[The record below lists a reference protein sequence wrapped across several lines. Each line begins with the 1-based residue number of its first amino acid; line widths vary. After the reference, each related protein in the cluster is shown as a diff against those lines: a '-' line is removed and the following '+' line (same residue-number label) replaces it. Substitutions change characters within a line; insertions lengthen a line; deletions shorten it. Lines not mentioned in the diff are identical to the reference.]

1 MEHPRRGGSA
11 PKEKTR
17 RKGGQPGMPEMF
29 MGWGLL
35 PGAACMHGRQPAALH
50 DERKRRWPDDGW
62 FWFVLKY
69 SKVEGVRF
77 RAGAAERPCLF
88 GVRIEYT
95 RRRWNFWVHHL
106 TVHTWRS
113 GVPFDRTATRGEVKY
128 SSVTDEVR
136 YIAGQR
142 ATRRRR
148 RNRGSLPQA
157 QRICSCTT

>member
-35 PGAACMHGRQPAALH
+35 PGRGAPHACMAGSLH

-77 RAGAAERPCLF
+77 RAGAAETTFVWC
-88 GVRIEYT
+88 RIEYT
-95 RRRWNFWVHHL
+95 RRRWNLLGSSSDSAHL
-106 TVHTWRS
+106 AFRP
-113 GVPFDRTATRGEVKY
+113 PF
-128 SSVTDEVR
+128 
-136 YIAGQR
+136 
-142 ATRRRR
+142 
-148 RNRGSLPQA
+148 
-157 QRICSCTT
+157 